1 MLPWGGWTIVM
12 GVSLSGGITL
22 NIRFYRSML
31 GIAIPVA
38 LQNIVSSS
46 VNLLDTFMI
55 GQLGEVEIAG
65 VGIANQIF
73 FVMALILFGINS
85 GSGIFYSQFW
95 GRRDE
100 VNLKKVLGL
109 TLGMGIAV
117 SGIFFLLAFIF
128 PENLIELYS
137 KDLDVIEA
145 GGSYLRIVSLG
156 YVATSVSFA
165 LSMALRS
172 IGVTTPSLVSS
183 VISLLVNCGL
193 NYLLIFGKMGFP
205 PLGVKGAAIG
215 TLVARLVE
223 VVFFAGVISIK
234 KYPLMGRSE
243 EYRGYS
249 RRFIRKYLDT
259 ATPVMVNELFWG
271 VGMTLHAVVFARMG
285 VETMAALNMTKSF
298 EGVIYVAFIGLSS
311 ASVVLVGSS
320 IGKGDT
326 EGALEA
332 GKKIFKATLML
343 GAVNCII
350 ILSVIEVF
358 LSYYNVGLEVKEISR
373 AMLRYYSV
381 LCALR
386 GSSTVCL
393 TGIMRSGGDTRFGM
407 WADLL
412 TLWGLSVP
420 MTIYGGL
427 YLGASP
433 TVVYLLSK
441 TDVVAKFIIGYRRL
455 YSGRWIKNLV
465 EDLEES

>member
-1 MLPWGGWTIVM
+1 M
-12 GVSLSGGITL
+12 S
-22 NIRFYRSML
+22 IRFYRSML

-65 VGIANQIF
+65 VGIANRIF

-95 GRRDE
+95 GRRDGA
-100 VNLKKVLGL
+100 NLKKILGL
-109 TLGMGIAV
+109 TLGMGVVV
-117 SGIFFLLAFIF
+117 SGVFFLLAFIF
-128 PENLIELYS
+128 PEFLIGLYS
-137 KDLDVIEA
+137 RDLKVVEA
-145 GGSYLRIVSLG
+145 GAGYLRIVSLG
-156 YVATSVSFA
+156 YVVTSVSFA

-172 IGVTTPSLVSS
+172 IGVTTPSLVNS

-193 NYLLIFGKMGFP
+193 NYLLIFGKLGFP
-205 PLGVKGAAIG
+205 EMGVQGAAIG
-215 TLVARLVE
+215 TLVARFVE
-223 VVFFAGVISIK
+223 VIFFIGVIYIRR
-234 KYPLMGRSE
+234 YPLLGRFE
-243 EYRGYS
+243 EYWRYS

-271 VGMTLHAVVFARMG
+271 VGMTIHTVVFARMG
-285 VETMAALNMTKSF
+285 VETMAALNMSKSL
-298 EGVIYVAFIGLSS
+298 EGIIYVAFIGLSS

-320 IGKGDT
+320 IGRGDT
-326 EGALEA
+326 EEALEA
-332 GKKIFKATLML
+332 GKRIFKATLIL
-343 GAVNCII
+343 GGLNCLIV
-350 ILSVIEVF
+350 LSVIEVF
-358 LSYYNVGLEVKEISR
+358 LSYYNVSLEVKEISR

-386 GSSTVCL
+386 GSATVCL
-393 TGIMRSGGDTRFGM
+393 TGIMRSGGDTKFGM

-420 MTIYGGL
+420 LTVYGGL
-427 YLGASP
+427 YLGLSP
-433 TVVYLLSK
+433 RVVYLLSK
-441 TDVVAKFIIGYRRL
+441 TDVVAKFIIGSRRL

-465 EDLEES
+465 EDLE

>member
-1 MLPWGGWTIVM
+1 MEVY
-12 GVSLSGGITL
+12 LSGGIGL
-22 NIRFYRSML
+22 SVKFYRSMM
-31 GIAIPVA
+31 GIAIPVT

-65 VGIANQIF
+65 IGIANQIF

-95 GRRDE
+95 GRGDE
-100 VNLKKVLGL
+100 VNLKKILGFTLGL
-109 TLGMGIAV
+109 GLAV
-117 SGIFFLLAFIF
+117 SGTFFLLAFF
-128 PENLIELYS
+128 LPNLLIGIYS
-137 KDLDVIEA
+137 KDLSVVES

-156 YVATSVSFA
+156 YLATSVSFA

-172 IGVTTPSLVSS
+172 IGVTTPSLVNS

-193 NYLLIFGKMGFP
+193 NYLLIFGRLGFSPMG
-205 PLGVKGAAIG
+205 VRGAAIG
-215 TLVARLVE
+215 TLTARMVE
-223 VVFFAGVISIK
+223 VFFFIGVIYIR
-234 KYPLMGRSE
+234 KYPLVGRFE

-249 RRFIRKYLDT
+249 RRFIRKYLDI

-285 VETMAALNMTKSF
+285 VETMAALNMTKSL
-298 EGVIYVAFIGLSS
+298 EGIIYVAFIGLSS
-311 ASVVLVGSS
+311 SSAVLVGSS
-320 IGKGDT
+320 IGRGNTK
-326 EGALEA
+326 EALEA
-332 GKKIFKATLML
+332 GKRIFKATLIL
-343 GAVNCII
+343 GVVNCII
-350 ILSVIEVF
+350 VLSVIEVF
-358 LSYYNVGLEVKEISR
+358 LSYYNVSIEVKEISR

-386 GSSTVCL
+386 GSATVCL
-393 TGIMRSGGDTRFGM
+393 TGIMRSGGDTKFGM

-420 MTIYGGL
+420 LTIYGGL
-427 YLGASP
+427 YLGVSP
-433 TVVYLLSK
+433 TAVYLLSK
-441 TDVVAKFIIGYRRL
+441 VDVIAKFIIGSRRL

-465 EDLEES
+465 EDLE